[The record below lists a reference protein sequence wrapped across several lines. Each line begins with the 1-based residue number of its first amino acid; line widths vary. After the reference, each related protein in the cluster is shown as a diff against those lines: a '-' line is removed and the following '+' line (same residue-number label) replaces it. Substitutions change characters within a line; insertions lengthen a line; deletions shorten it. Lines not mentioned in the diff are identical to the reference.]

1 MVGMSW
7 SPAERGAVTRRGLLL
22 GGVGLG
28 AAAVAGSVG
37 WTSLPQRYK
46 VRLGVDSGQDAYIP
60 AAAEGQIR
68 LETVRSAARSG
79 KDVQLFT
86 AVPAGHGDGAGL
98 PVVVV
103 LHGASAT
110 AADFQDFG
118 LGRFLTAAV
127 EGGAP
132 PFVLAGADGG
142 VLRWEP
148 DPNSDDDPQAMVV
161 DEVPD
166 WLSERGFDAS
176 RRALWGWS
184 MGGYG
189 ALRVAELYPAWC
201 SAVAVFSP
209 AIGADDSVF
218 TEKERLRGLPLGI
231 WCGTEDGFYPAV
243 SDFVEALPTPP
254 QVANFSA
261 GKHTRT
267 FWNDHTLEAFGYL
280 AAHLDD

>member
-1 MVGMSW
+1 MSE
-7 SPAERGAVTRRGLLL
+7 SANARGAVTRRGLLL

-28 AAAVAGSVG
+28 VAAGAGAVG
-37 WTSLPQRYK
+37 WTSLPQRCK
-46 VRLGVDSGQDAYIP
+46 VRLGVESAEDAFIP
-60 AAAEGQIR
+60 AAAEGQVR
-68 LETVRSAARSG
+68 LETVRSAARGG

-110 AADFQDFG
+110 AADFQEIG
-118 LGRFLTAAV
+118 LGHFLTAAV
-127 EGGAP
+127 QAGAP

-148 DPNSDDDPQAMVV
+148 DPTSDDDPQAMVV
-161 DEVPD
+161 DEVPG
-166 WLSERGFDAS
+166 WLTERGFDAS

-189 ALRVAELYPAWC
+189 VLRVAELYPAWC
-201 SAVAVFSP
+201 NAVAVFSP
-209 AIGADDSVF
+209 AIGAGDSVF
-218 TEKERLRGLPLGI
+218 TDEDRLGELPLGL
-231 WCGTEDGFYPAV
+231 WCGTDDGFYPAV

-254 QVANFSA
+254 QVASFTA
-261 GKHTRT
+261 GAHTRT

-280 AAHLDD
+280 SSHLDD